1 MKNINIAAIIIL
13 SIAFISDENNLQET
27 QKVHAPIIVE
37 PGEEVVVDSEELITD
52 NFSRPRKPCP
62 PGGPGRR

>member
-1 MKNINIAAIIIL
+1 MKSINIAAIVIIGFV
-13 SIAFISDENNLQET
+13 FISDDNKKTELPE
-27 QKVHAPIIVE
+27 VCVPVVIE